1 MGDAATCSSSTPHP
15 LRRLPSG
22 MRVSASNGS
31 PASAST
37 RATRPRRR
45 VRALAMILDDVLYD
59 HSGLLSHL
67 AIDRGVAQL
76 LAEGAFP
83 TNAAAFEALQT
94 FRNAYGLRKRFPRFV
109 DSLVGGPQAKLS
121 PAQAQRVIAAY
132 YESNVPEAR
141 GITPFP
147 GVRKTLLELQDGGA
161 CRLALLLIGKPEVQR
176 ERLRAL
182 GVDDLFDQVVYVSPN
197 PSLAQVTSA
206 MKQLARQL
214 EVPASAVMFV
224 GRKAFYEIKAA
235 NTVGM
240 LTVRMLFGKYTSVM
254 PTDEMEQPDFQIES
268 IEQLVP
274 IVKLADQ
281 QMLQPKIV
289 AIGGGTGL
297 AVLLKE
303 LRHYPADLTAVVTVF
318 DSGRHSGA
326 LRKYLGILP
335 PGDVRNCL
343 VALSDSD
350 ELLSK
355 LMNYRFRENFMEG
368 CSLGN
373 LLLAALTDLQ
383 GGFDRAVSS
392 IADILNIHGS
402 VLPAT
407 LESTELCAELTD
419 GSTVVSEVN
428 VRSPFMPD
436 EEEEP
441 RSGTESSTS
450 SASGTPPATPPK
462 PENEKKRIKKAP
474 IKRVYLE
481 NPNVEA
487 FQPAVRAI
495 EEADIIILSPG
506 GFYTSIIATLL
517 VPGIRDAIARSA
529 GATVY
534 VSNVTTQNGQT
545 DGYTLEKTLEVL
557 STYLGANAI
566 DYVIA
571 NNTHPPEDVLA
582 PYIERGEELLLPTP
596 EMAASKHPVL
606 LQGQTFQEDLVAGHV
621 AREWKKAPMLKH
633 SGRRV
638 AAILYTIIDQE
649 MALHRQHQQ
658 SHTVS
663 SAAELSTTTSKRSWL
678 SVFNAPVTVFGV
690 LAATTLL
697 ASVLRR

>member
-1 MGDAATCSSSTPHP
+1 
-15 LRRLPSG
+15 
-22 MRVSASNGS
+22 
-31 PASAST
+31 
-37 RATRPRRR
+37 
-45 VRALAMILDDVLYD
+45 MILDDVLYN
-59 HSGLLSHL
+59 HSKLLSHL
-67 AIDRGVAQL
+67 AIERGVAQL
-76 LAEGAFP
+76 LAERAFP
-83 TNAAAFEALQT
+83 TNAAAFGALQT
-94 FRNAYGLRKRFPRFV
+94 FRNTYGLRKRFPRFI
-109 DSLVGGPQAKLS
+109 DSLMSDPHTKLS
-121 PAQAQRVIAAY
+121 PIQAQRVIAAY

-141 GITPFP
+141 SITPFP
-147 GVRKTLLELQDGGA
+147 HVQ
-161 CRLALLLIGKPEVQR
+161 VQR
-176 ERLRAL
+176 ERLKAL
-182 GVDDLFDQVVYVSPN
+182 GVDDLFHQVVYVSPN
-197 PSLAQVTSA
+197 PSLAQVTST

-214 EVPASAVMFV
+214 NVPASAVMFV

-235 NTVGM
+235 NTVGV

-254 PTDEMEQPDFQIES
+254 PTEETKQPDFQIES
-268 IEQLVP
+268 IEQLVS

-297 AVLLKE
+297 AALLKE

-335 PGDVRNCL
+335 PGDIRNCL

-355 LMNYRFRENFMEG
+355 LMNYRFRDNYMEG

-383 GGFDRAVSS
+383 GGFDRAVPS
-392 IADILNIHGS
+392 IAKILNIHGS

-407 LESTELCAELTD
+407 LENTELCAELTD
-419 GSTVVSEVN
+419 GSTVISEVN
-428 VRSPFMPD
+428 VRSPFVPD
-436 EEEEP
+436 EEVE
-441 RSGTESSTS
+441 SQSDSDSSTR
-450 SASGTPPATPPK
+450 SASGTPPSMTQK
-462 PENEKKRIKKAP
+462 PGHSKKKIKKAP

-495 EEADIIILSPG
+495 EDADIIILSPG

-545 DGYTLEKTLEVL
+545 DGYTLERTLEVL
-557 STYLGANAI
+557 STYLGASAI

-571 NNTHPPEDVLA
+571 NNTFPPKNALA

-596 EMAASKHPVL
+596 GMAASKHPVL
-606 LQGQTFQEDLVAGHV
+606 LQSQTFQEDLVAGHV

-638 AAILYTIIDQE
+638 AAILYTIIDKE
-649 MALHRQHQQ
+649 MARHRHQQ
-658 SHTVS
+658 QLETI
-663 SAAELSTTTSKRSWL
+663 AL
-678 SVFNAPVTVFGV
+678 SVAPMNTSCSKNSWMPSFTAPVTLFGL
-690 LAATTLL
+690 LAATMLV
-697 ASVLRR
+697 ASMLRRR

>member
-1 MGDAATCSSSTPHP
+1 MSDVIPPPSKHP
-15 LRRLPSG
+15 LHRLPSG
-22 MRVSASNGS
+22 MRVPTSDGS
-31 PASAST
+31 PTSSS
-37 RATRPRRR
+37 TRPRRR
-45 VRALAMILDDVLYD
+45 RVRAVAMILDDVLYD

-141 GITPFP
+141 SITPFP

-161 CRLALLLIGKPEVQR
+161 CHLALLLIGKPEVQR
-176 ERLRAL
+176 ERLKAL
-182 GVDDLFDQVVYVSPN
+182 GVDDLFDQVVHVSPN

-206 MKQLARQL
+206 MKQLTRQL
-214 EVPASAVMFV
+214 EIPSSAVMFV

-235 NTVGM
+235 NSVGM
-240 LTVRMLFGKYTSVM
+240 LTVRMLFGKYTTVM
-254 PTDEMEQPDFQIES
+254 PTDEMEQPNFQIES
-268 IEQLVP
+268 IEQLLP

-335 PGDVRNCL
+335 PGDIRNCL

-383 GGFDRAVSS
+383 GGFDRAISS

-428 VRSPFMPD
+428 VRSPFIPD
-436 EEEEP
+436 ENEQP
-441 RSGTESSTS
+441 HSGSESSTS
-450 SASGTPPATPPK
+450 STSGTPPATPPK
-462 PENEKKRIKKAP
+462 PEKVKIKKAP
-474 IKRVYLE
+474 IKRVFLE
-481 NPNVEA
+481 NSNVEA
-487 FQPAVRAI
+487 FRPAVRAI

-506 GFYTSIIATLL
+506 GFYSSIIATLL

-582 PYIERGEELLLPTP
+582 PYVERGEELLLPTS
-596 EMAASKHPVL
+596 EMAASRHPVL

-621 AREWKKAPMLKH
+621 ACEWKKAPMLKH

-638 AAILYTIIDQE
+638 AAILYTIIDKE
-649 MALHRQHQQ
+649 MARHRQHQEQ
-658 SHTVS
+658 VPSVIPVP
-663 SAAELSTTTSKRSWL
+663 AMESKRSW
-678 SVFNAPVTVFGV
+678 SSRFTAPTAVLGV

-697 ASVLRR
+697 ASMLRR

>member
-1 MGDAATCSSSTPHP
+1 MGDVTCSSATHP

-22 MRVSASNGS
+22 MRVPAANGS
-31 PASAST
+31 STSTSTALSTAS
-37 RATRPRRR
+37 RPRRR
-45 VRALAMILDDVLYD
+45 VRAVAMILDDVLYD

-121 PAQAQRVIAAY
+121 PTQAQRVIAAY

-176 ERLRAL
+176 ERLKAL
-182 GVDDLFDQVVYVSPN
+182 GVDDLFHQVVYVSPN

-206 MKQLARQL
+206 MKQLTRQL
-214 EVPASAVMFV
+214 DVPSSAVMFV
-224 GRKAFYEIKAA
+224 GRKVFYEIKAA

-254 PTDEMEQPDFQIES
+254 PTDEMEQPNFQIES

-335 PGDVRNCL
+335 PGDIRNCL

-383 GGFDRAVSS
+383 GGFDRAISS

-419 GSTVVSEVN
+419 GSTVISEVN
-428 VRSPFMPD
+428 VRSPFVPD
-436 EEEEP
+436 EEEEH
-441 RSGTESSTS
+441 RSGTESSS
-450 SASGTPPATPPK
+450 SSSSGSPPATPPK
-462 PENEKKRIKKAP
+462 PETEKIKKAP

-582 PYIERGEELLLPTP
+582 PYVERGEELLLPTP

-621 AREWKKAPMLKH
+621 TREWKKAPMLKH

-649 MALHRQHQQ
+649 MARHRQHQQ
-658 SHTVS
+658 PLTAPSVAVS
-663 SAAELSTTTSKRSWL
+663 SATKSKRSWL
-678 SVFNAPVTVFGV
+678 SSFTAPSTVFGL

-697 ASVLRR
+697 ASMLRR

>member
-1 MGDAATCSSSTPHP
+1 MADATCSPAKHP
-15 LRRLPSG
+15 LHRLPSG
-22 MRVSASNGS
+22 MRVPTDS
-31 PASAST
+31 PSPS
-37 RATRPRRR
+37 RPRRRR
-45 VRALAMILDDVLYD
+45 VRAVAMILDDVLYD
-59 HSGLLSHL
+59 HSKLLSHL

-76 LAEGAFP
+76 LSEGAFP

-109 DSLVGGPQAKLS
+109 DSLVSGPQAKLS
-121 PAQAQRVIAAY
+121 PAQAQRVITAY

-141 GITPFP
+141 SITPFA
-147 GVRKTLLELQDGGA
+147 GVRKTLMELQDGGA
-161 CRLALLLIGKPEVQR
+161 CQLALLLIGKPEVQR
-176 ERLRAL
+176 ERLKAL
-182 GVDDLFDQVVYVSPN
+182 GVEDLFNQVVYVSSN
-197 PSLAQVTSA
+197 PSLAQITSA

-214 EVPASAVMFV
+214 QVPSSAVMFV

-254 PTDEMEQPDFQIES
+254 PTDEMEQPNFQIES
-268 IEQLVP
+268 IEQLLP

-335 PGDVRNCL
+335 PGDIRNCL

-355 LMNYRFRENFMEG
+355 LMNYRFRDNFMEG

-383 GGFDRAVSS
+383 GGFDRAISS
-392 IADILNIHGS
+392 ISDILNINGS

-407 LESTELCAELTD
+407 LESTELCAELMD

-428 VRSPFMPD
+428 VRSPFKPE

-441 RSGTESSTS
+441 RSESSSSTS
-450 SASGTPPATPPK
+450 SSSGTPPATPPK
-462 PENEKKRIKKAP
+462 PEEKIKKAP

-481 NPNVEA
+481 NQNVEA
-487 FQPAVRAI
+487 FQPAVQAI
-495 EEADIIILSPG
+495 EDADIIILSPG
-506 GFYTSIIATLL
+506 GFYTSIISTLL

-545 DGYTLEKTLEVL
+545 DGYTLEKTLDVL

-571 NNTHPPEDVLA
+571 NNTQPPEDVLA
-582 PYIERGEELLLPTP
+582 PYVERGEELLLPTHD
-596 EMAASKHPVL
+596 MAASKHPVL

-621 AREWKKAPMLKH
+621 TREWKKAPMLKH

-638 AAILYTIIDQE
+638 AAILYTIIDKE
-649 MALHRQHQQ
+649 MARYRQQHEPQ
-658 SHTVS
+658 SVTPS
-663 SAAELSTTTSKRSWL
+663 TCSAAKPKKLWKSAFT
-678 SVFNAPVTVFGV
+678 APAAVFGL

-697 ASVLRR
+697 ASVFRR

>member
-1 MGDAATCSSSTPHP
+1 MTRRASSTAPP
-15 LRRLPSG
+15 
-22 MRVSASNGS
+22 
-31 PASAST
+31 
-37 RATRPRRR
+37 RR
-45 VRALAMILDDVLYD
+45 VRAIAMIIDDVLYD
-59 HSGLLSHL
+59 HSTLLSHL
-67 AIDRGVAQL
+67 AIDRGVTQL
-76 LAEGAFP
+76 VEEGAFP
-83 TNAAAFEALQT
+83 TTEAAVDALQT

-109 DSLVGGPQAKLS
+109 ESLVGTKLS
-121 PAQAQRVIAAY
+121 PLQAHRVIAAY

-141 GITPFP
+141 RITPFP
-147 GVRKTLLELQDGGA
+147 GVRKTLVELRDGEG
-161 CRLALLLIGKPEVQR
+161 CELALLLIGKPEVQR
-176 ERLRAL
+176 ERLKAL
-182 GVDDLFDQVVYVSPN
+182 GVDDLFHHIVYVNPN
-197 PSLAQVTSA
+197 PSLAQVTNA
-206 MKQLARQL
+206 LKQLTRKL
-214 EVPASAVMFV
+214 NVPSSAIMFV

-254 PTDEMEQPDFQIES
+254 PTDEMEQTDFQIES
-268 IEQLVP
+268 IQQLVP

-281 QMLQPKIV
+281 QRPQPKIV
-289 AIGGGTGL
+289 ALGGGTGL

-335 PGDVRNCL
+335 PGDIRNCL

-419 GSTVVSEVN
+419 GSIVVSEVN
-428 VRSPFMPD
+428 VRSPVMPD
-436 EEEEP
+436 EGDEP
-441 RSGTESSTS
+441 QLGSDTATRSTTVS
-450 SASGTPPATPPK
+450 TPPK
-462 PENEKKRIKKAP
+462 TTEKIKKAP

-487 FQPAVRAI
+487 FEPAVRAI
-495 EEADIIILSPG
+495 GEADIIILSPG

-517 VPGIRDAIARSA
+517 VPGIRDAIVRSA

-534 VSNVTTQNGQT
+534 VSNVTTQIGQT
-545 DGYTLEKTLEVL
+545 DGYTFEKTLEVL
-557 STYLGANAI
+557 YSYLGASAI

-571 NNTHPPEDVLA
+571 NNTIPPDDVLA

-596 EMAASKHPVL
+596 EMAASQHPIL
-606 LQGQTFQEDLVAGHV
+606 LQGPTFQEDLVPGQV
-621 AREWKKAPMLKH
+621 PREWEKTPMLKH

-638 AAILYTIIDQE
+638 AAILYTIIDNE
-649 MALHRQHQQ
+649 MARQRQHRQVHPGV
-658 SHTVS
+658 HTNMVNK
-663 SAAELSTTTSKRSWL
+663 STWMRSWMCA
-678 SVFNAPVTVFGV
+678 FMAPATVFGF
-690 LAATTLL
+690 LAAATLL
-697 ASVLRR
+697 ASKLRR